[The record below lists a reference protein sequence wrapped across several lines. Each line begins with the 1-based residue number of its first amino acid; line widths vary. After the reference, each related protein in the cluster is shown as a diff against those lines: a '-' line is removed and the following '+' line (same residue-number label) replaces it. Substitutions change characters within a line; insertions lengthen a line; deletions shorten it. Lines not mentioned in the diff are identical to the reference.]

1 VRVRVTWWCTALS
14 HWLAVG
20 WLSLAASLV
29 SAQTVKDPLLQV
41 TEIVGGLNAP
51 TAMAFIGD
59 LDILVLQ
66 KSDGQV
72 RRVVNGVLQPTPAL
86 DVAVNQLSERGL
98 LGIAVHP
105 MFPSTPWVYLY
116 YTESSTADDTMGLPE
131 SSGNRLYR
139 YRWDGNALV
148 EPTLLLDLPVIPGPN
163 HDGGVLRFGPDG
175 KLYVVI
181 GDLNH
186 HGQLQ
191 NIPAGEAPDDTSV
204 IIRLN
209 DDGTIP
215 SDNPFFALGGN
226 LAKYY
231 AYGIRNSFGMAFDP
245 LTNKL
250 WMTENGPDTF
260 DEINLVEPG
269 FNSGWSQIMGPD
281 AHSPQGADNLFRLPN
296 SHYADPLFS
305 WFATVAPTAIVFL
318 NSGEFGEQY
327 QQDIFVGDIN
337 SGTLYR
343 FKPTP
348 ARDGMLL
355 QSAGLTDLV
364 ADPEDDQQE
373 ITFGSG
379 FGGITD
385 LKVGSDGRLYV
396 VSFQGKIFAVSRAA
410 VTLQG
415 MVKDAISGAALQGVG
430 VTGWRVSPAPVV
442 RANARTDASGIYA
455 LHGLNP
461 GRYWLFFHGSGYH
474 LSARHIELPP
484 GGTIPLDV
492 QLSPRGAEWGGES
505 LRRRNDH
512 KSGAVPLWRGD

>member
-1 VRVRVTWWCTALS
+1 VGVQLHRKVMGYGVAVS
-14 HWLAVG
+14 WL
-20 WLSLAASLV
+20 LLTTFLV

-41 TEIVGGLNAP
+41 TEVVGGLNAP

-59 LDILVLQ
+59 HDILVLQ

-72 RRVVNGVLQPTPAL
+72 RRVVNGVLQPTPVL
-86 DVAVNQLSERGL
+86 DVAVSQLSERGL

-105 MFPSTPWVYLY
+105 AFPSTPWVYLY
-116 YTESSTADDTMGLPE
+116 YTESSTGDDTMGLTE
-131 SSGNRLYR
+131 SFGNRLYR
-139 YRWDGNALV
+139 YRWNGNALV
-148 EPTLLLDLPVIPGPN
+148 EPALLLDLPVLPGPN

-181 GDLNH
+181 GDVNH
-186 HGQLQ
+186 QGQLQ
-191 NIPAGEAPDDTSV
+191 NIPAGGAPDDTSV

-215 SDNPFFALGGN
+215 SDNPFFTLGGN

-250 WMTENGPDTF
+250 WMTENGPDAF

-281 AHSPQGADNLFRLPN
+281 ARSPQGADNLFQLPN
-296 SHYADPLFS
+296 SHYADPQFS
-305 WFATVAPTAIVFL
+305 WFATVGPTAIVFL
-318 NSGEFGEQY
+318 DSGEFGAQY

-337 SGTLYR
+337 SGTLYH

-348 ARDGMLL
+348 TRDGMLL

-373 ITFGSG
+373 IIFGTG

-385 LKVGSDGRLYV
+385 LKVGPDGRLYI
-396 VSFQGKIFAVSRAA
+396 VSFQGKIFVVSRAA

-415 MVKDAISGAALQGVG
+415 MVKDAISGTALQGVS
-430 VTGWRVSPAPVV
+430 VTSWSVSPAPVA
-442 RANARTDASGIYA
+442 RANTRTDASGRYA
-455 LHGLNP
+455 LQGLNP
-461 GRYWLFFHGSGYH
+461 GSYWVLFRGSGYH
-474 LSARHIELPP
+474 LSARHVELPS
-484 GGTIPLDV
+484 GHTIPLDME
-492 QLSPRGAEWGGES
+492 LSPR
-505 LRRRNDH
+505 
-512 KSGAVPLWRGD
+512 